1 MYYHKF
7 VPFGTVVE
15 VNRTNIFSGITAEV
29 QANILSAANKVH
41 ADKGIDVYKK
51 GCIGILSR
59 GSAKVIRTSSG
70 GNSVTV
76 RTMTDGDIFG
86 AASVFGEW
94 NENFSSIVAVCECDV
109 LYFCECDF
117 KKMIMKYPDFAI
129 NYIVFLT
136 DRIRFLNRRLDT
148 FSASTTQNKLYEF
161 LMTQTGENGIVQLK
175 ISMSELAKR
184 LNVGRTSLYRDIAAL
199 EKANLIQRQGKK
211 FLLNK
216 GD

>member
-1 MYYHKF
+1 MRL
-7 VPFGTVVE
+7 TD
-15 VNRTNIFSGITAEV
+15 IFSGITPEA
-29 QANILSAANKVH
+29 QKSILSTAKKVH
-41 ADKGIDVYKK
+41 ADKGTNIYKK
-51 GCIGILSR
+51 GCIGILDR
-59 GSAKVIRTSSG
+59 GTARVIRTSSS

-94 NENFSSIVAVCECDV
+94 SENFSSIIAVCECDI
-109 LYFCECDF
+109 LYFCETDF
-117 KKMIMKYPDFAI
+117 KALIKKYPDFAV

-148 FSASTTQNKLYEF
+148 FSASSTQNKLYEF
-161 LMTQTGENGIVQLK
+161 LMSQTDENGAVQLK

-199 EKANLIQRQGKK
+199 EAANLIKRQGKK